1 MSMMMM
7 LKRRKGRQ
15 QGTSHRAWQ
24 TETWKACDKGGQEK
38 QRGAYLWNWAGLDWN
53 RLTSHTGPAGG
64 GHESLRQSWG

>member
-1 MSMMMM
+1 VCSVGGRCVQQPCAVWVRCLCGARAGMSMMMM

-38 QRGAYLWNWAGLDWN
+38 QRGAYLWN
-53 RLTSHTGPAGG
+53 
-64 GHESLRQSWG
+64 